1 MDIHYLAP
9 NPRLKA
15 QGKMELQMLSAMQP
29 VKDHSGERRVV
40 PLSSSKRF
48 SEEALAHI
56 QSLKKIIH
64 ICKSTGAACQM
75 RRKWAPN

>member
-29 VKDHSGERRVV
+29 VKDHSGEHRVV
-40 PLSSSKRF
+40 PLSSSNAF
-48 SEEALAHI
+48 
-56 QSLKKIIH
+56 Q
-64 ICKSTGAACQM
+64 
-75 RRKWAPN
+75 RKPLPIFRA